1 MNQQSAMRIGLLSK
15 DFREIISVGN
25 AAGAGAGM
33 ALFDDECEKDMK
45 HICSLGKHVELGSNP
60 YFMEK
65 YVECMYF

>member
-1 MNQQSAMRIGLLSK
+1 
-15 DFREIISVGN
+15 
-25 AAGAGAGM
+25 M